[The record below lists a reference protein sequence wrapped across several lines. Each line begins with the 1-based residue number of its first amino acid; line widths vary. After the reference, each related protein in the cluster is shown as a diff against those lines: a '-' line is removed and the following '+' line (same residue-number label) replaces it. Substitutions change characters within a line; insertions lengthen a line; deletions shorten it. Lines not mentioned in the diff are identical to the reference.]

1 MGSLYLC
8 ERYKLA
14 YIIHKQSPKRDLP
27 VPAFIYCTAFVL
39 LKINVIK
46 IKKNLILLIF
56 EIPLLNL
63 YTKHLNLMKL
73 F

>member
-1 MGSLYLC
+1 MDSIRLLTQTLTTNGFF
-8 ERYKLA
+8 K
-14 YIIHKQSPKRDLP
+14 K
-27 VPAFIYCTAFVL
+27 FIREFRR
-39 LKINVIK
+39 KFN
-46 IKKNLILLIF
+46 KKNLKFLIF